1 MLTYLGSSISKM
13 LHYLRISYLF
23 CIYVCL
29 FISMHLMKTFSYK
42 ITIHKCVVKIIEICV
57 LSVKPEAI
65 CDY

>member
-1 MLTYLGSSISKM
+1 M
-13 LHYLRISYLF
+13 LHYLSISYLF
-23 CIYVCL
+23 CMYVCL

-42 ITIHKCVVKIIEICV
+42 ITIHKCGVKIIEICV